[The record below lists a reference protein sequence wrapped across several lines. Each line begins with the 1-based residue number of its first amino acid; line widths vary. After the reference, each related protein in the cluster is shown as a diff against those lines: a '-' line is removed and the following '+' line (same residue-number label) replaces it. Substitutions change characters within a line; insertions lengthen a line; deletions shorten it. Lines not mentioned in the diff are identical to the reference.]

1 MLFVY
6 SLTKSNGKEAVIN
19 DNKQIITCGL
29 TALSKQMLSQVRKR
43 GEGGHYFGSFIAKH
57 ITAAKPKFTLTE
69 VDIKSLERLLA
80 L

>member
-1 MLFVY
+1 MLFVH
-6 SLTKSNGKEAVIN
+6 SLTKNNGKEAVIN

-29 TALSKQMLSQVRKR
+29 TALSKQMLSQVRE
-43 GEGGHYFGSFIAKH
+43 GGGGHYFGSFIAKH

-69 VDIKSLERLLA
+69 VDIKSLEHLLA

>member
-29 TALSKQMLSQVRKR
+29 TALSKQMLSQVRER
-43 GEGGHYFGSFIAKH
+43 GGITLGALFAKH